1 MTHPRTPAA
10 PRCSPTSAA
19 LSRRLLSRRSLA
31 RSIHWGAHS
40 VSRFDAS
47 SSLEEGAG
55 DADGVHH
62 TPGPGHRL
70 ARLQVGAS
78 DGHDVPGS
86 EVSAGTGTSRNGH
99 HAVSR
104 SRPQQHGPLT
114 CKVCGVED
122 APRRAATPVGGSV
135 PGVAATATI
144 TTTEAAAAAATTSE
158 GLGSGHSPATGYEKE
173 TARLCMLQRQYVCS
187 HYSLK
192 GCAVNTRGEHPV
204 RTPHGPPPGPRRS
217 GSPA

>member
-1 MTHPRTPAA
+1 M
-10 PRCSPTSAA
+10 CFPTIAA
-19 LSRRLLSRRSLA
+19 LRRR
-31 RSIHWGAHS
+31 RSIHWGAHR
-40 VSRFDAS
+40 VSSLAAS

-70 ARLQVGAS
+70 ARLKVGAS
-78 DGHDVPGS
+78 DGHDVPWS
-86 EVSAGTGTSRNGH
+86 EVSAGTSRNGH

-104 SRPQQHGPLT
+104 SRSQQHGPLT

-135 PGVAATATI
+135 PGAAATATI
-144 TTTEAAAAAATTSE
+144 TATEAAGAAASE
-158 GLGSGHSPATGYEKE
+158 GLG
-173 TARLCMLQRQYVCS
+173 TAQLLGTRKKQRDYARVLTIQPERMCS
-187 HYSLK
+187 HYSLR
-192 GCAVNTRGEHPV
+192 GCAVNTHSQHHHAVPSLCAV
-204 RTPHGPPPGPRRS
+204 RTPHGPPPGPHRS